1 MICGISFCK
10 FLDVLPNYI
19 YAKATDKI
27 LDMFLEVHILR
38 CAWSKTLAMPAKSEG
53 RKRRD
58 LSYASYLYWASI
70 GANGNIPLL
79 KPSKHFL
86 YLQKVHMRFEEVIL
100 FLLFFLRAFW
110 FYFFIKIHNFN

>member
-19 YAKATDKI
+19 YATATDNI
-27 LDMFLEVHILR
+27 LGMFLEVHILG

-53 RKRRD
+53 CKRRD
-58 LSYASYLYWASI
+58 LSYASYLYWNSI
-70 GANGNIPLL
+70 GTNGNIPLL
-79 KPSKHFL
+79 KSLKHFL
-86 YLQKVHMRFEEVIL
+86 YLQKVHMHFEEVIL